1 MRTRAP
7 LLKHVT
13 PVCARGVLSPR
24 TEPGTRHFTFAHRVI
39 PPPAHSSYP
48 NSPND
53 HDLKPAPIHRTARAA
68 TRLSRQM
75 LRQNSRWVCTSK
87 AVAQGSERPGWNPTV
102 RPDAG
107 PRQWCTFPVPR
118 RVPLGGTEGTEGEHS
133 DGFTDQPGRCI
144 AGSSVGI
151 PGAFSARAGQP
162 RTSPGGAWS
171 SVPCL
176 SQPRQRPRGLSHK
189 AGPGAF
195 HPNSALDCAGPWA
208 RRHGT
213 SKRAFRPPV
222 PACRSGDNRGPASGL
237 RTRQPQ
243 G

>member
-1 MRTRAP
+1 
-7 LLKHVT
+7 
-13 PVCARGVLSPR
+13 
-24 TEPGTRHFTFAHRVI
+24 
-39 PPPAHSSYP
+39 
-48 NSPND
+48 
-53 HDLKPAPIHRTARAA
+53 
-68 TRLSRQM
+68 LSRRM
-75 LRQNSRWVCTSK
+75 LRQHNRWVCTSE

-133 DGFTDQPGRCI
+133 DGFTGQPGRCI

-162 RTSPGGAWS
+162 RASPGGAWS

-176 SQPRQRPRGLSHK
+176 SRTRQRLRGLSHK
-189 AGPGAF
+189 AGPEAF
-195 HPNSALDCAGPWA
+195 HQIRPWTV
-208 RRHGT
+208 RGHGRGG
-213 SKRAFRPPV
+213 RAFRNGLSGHPC
-222 PACRSGDNRGPASGL
+222 PACRSGANPRPASGL
-237 RTRQPQ
+237 RTRQPL